1 MVGTITLAGTQ
12 RIHSVTAKPLGGG
25 KVWIIQA
32 GTTSS
37 PQNGYY
43 DDALE
48 YPLPRPIEL
57 DAGGNIPFFYLDD
70 GQVKIRIEDKNGVTQ
85 FEQDNI
91 PVIGPSSGSGGG
103 GGVDPTTIA
112 QTGDVIWTP
121 VNSTRTGW
129 VRLNGRTIGSTS
141 SGATERANADTASLY
156 SLLWGNFDNTI
167 CPVSTGRGAN
177 AAADFA
183 ANKTIQLLNG
193 RNVVLGGLDD
203 MGNSTA
209 GGYAGVPV
217 VVGGVTT
224 AGSIIG
230 ETTHTLTSGEIAAH
244 THPSTVN
251 DPGHTHT
258 VPVGSLNSNTVSSGG
273 SAGFSYVL
281 SANAGNTGSATTGIT
296 LNNAANTGGGGAHNT
311 VQKTMLGTFF
321 IKL

>member
-12 RIHSVTAKPLGGG
+12 RIHNVTAKPLGGG

-121 VNSTRTGW
+121 VNNTRTGW

-167 CPVSTGRGAN
+167 CPVSSGRGAN

-183 ANKTIQLLNG
+183 ANKTIRLLNG

-203 MGNSTA
+203 MGNSAA

-230 ETTHTLTSGEIAAH
+230 ESTHTLTSGELAAH
-244 THPSTVN
+244 THPSTLN

-258 VPVGSLNSNTVSSGG
+258 TP
-273 SAGFSYVL
+273 
-281 SANAGNTGSATTGIT
+281 TGSGSTNQTGNNVNGNYFTSGSTTGSSTTGIT